1 MDLKLKSVSN
11 AVRERWLQKT
21 KDLELQIAHLKKYGT
36 DIPVSYNYKDE
47 SPQYK
52 SETIGTVDCS
62 NGYISKS
69 FELQT
74 GMECKTLVCFPL
86 KLDIYSLMNDPYIK
100 IV

>member
-21 KDLELQIAHLKKYGT
+21 KELESQIAHLKKHGT
-36 DIPVSYNYKDE
+36 DKPVSYKDE
-47 SPQYK
+47 SPQYE
-52 SETIGTVDCS
+52 SETTGTVDYS
-62 NGYISKS
+62 SGYISKD
-69 FELQT
+69 FELQM

-86 KLDIYSLMNDPYIK
+86 KLDIYSMMNDPYIK